1 MATLFRMPY
10 RALFTVEGTSPVA
23 RSLTPP
29 ESSDRPAAPPS
40 RAGYV
45 LGLLFV
51 GNLLNFYDRALP
63 SVVLEPIKDEF
74 GLDDTQVGIL
84 ASAFVL
90 VAALAGVPLG
100 RLADRVPRAAVAGW
114 GLFVWSAFTAAGGLL
129 TSFWGFFASR
139 VGVGVG
145 ESSYAPATGSLLSD
159 LYPSERRSRAHSL
172 FMLGFPVGTL
182 LAFLTAG
189 GLAVAFDS
197 WRAPFLIAALP
208 GFVVALLVLRI
219 REPGRGAADPVG
231 DVQVADVQV
240 GNVPVGEVPV
250 AREPLAADG
259 PVGTRHPA
267 PGGRGGST
275 LRALLKV
282 RSMYGMLLAFA
293 GYNFAAYAI
302 GTFLTPVL
310 QRYYGLSLV
319 GAGLVGGVVVGVTGL
334 IGLFAG
340 GRPGPGRPAI
350 VRGAGP
356 GGGPQPGRRR
366 GVLLRRTPRGPG
378 ALWQLVAFLSLG
390 YLLGVVYL
398 AAAVPVVS
406 DVIRPEQRSGAL
418 GLLFAVGYLLGG
430 AGGPVLVGML
440 SDALAG
446 GAQSASEASAHGL
459 RTALTLTVPLAFG
472 VAAAGMLL
480 ASRSVRGDREAMLAA
495 ANTP

>member
-1 MATLFRMPY
+1 VAELAATLFWLPY
-10 RALFTVEGTSPVA
+10 RALFTVEGISSVA
-23 RSLTPP
+23 RSFTQLGSRPSGAR
-29 ESSDRPAAPPS
+29 SS
-40 RAGYV
+40 AGYA

-74 GLDDTQVGIL
+74 GLDDTQVGVL

-90 VAALAGVPLG
+90 VAALAGIPLG

-129 TSFWGFFASR
+129 TSFWGFLASR

-172 FMLGFPVGTL
+172 FMLGFPLGTL

-189 GLAVAFDS
+189 ELAVAFDS
-197 WRAPFLIAALP
+197 WRAPFLIAAVP
-208 GFVVALLVLRI
+208 GFVIAFLVLRI
-219 REPGRGAADPVG
+219 REPERGAADPAG
-231 DVQVADVQV
+231 PIAT
-240 GNVPVGEVPV
+240 
-250 AREPLAADG
+250 AAPTG
-259 PVGTRHPA
+259 K
-267 PGGRGGST
+267 SSS
-275 LRALLKV
+275 LRSLMRV

-310 QRYYGLSLV
+310 QRYYDLSLV
-319 GAGLVGGVVVGVTGL
+319 GASLVGGVVVGVTGL
-334 IGLFAG
+334 IGLVAG
-340 GRPGPGRPAI
+340 GRVLDRAARRSPEDRVRVAAFSLVGAAVLSLAGLAAGR
-350 VRGAGP
+350 
-356 GGGPQPGRRR
+356 
-366 GVLLRRTPRGPG
+366 G
-378 ALWQLVAFLSLG
+378 ALWQLVVFLSLG
-390 YLLGVVYL
+390 YLLGIVYL

-430 AGGPVLVGML
+430 AGGPILVGVL
-440 SDALAG
+440 SDSLAA
-446 GAQSASEASAHGL
+446 GAASETEASALGL
-459 RTALTLTVPLAFG
+459 RTAMMITVPLAFG
-472 VAAAGMLL
+472 IAAAGMLL
-480 ASRSVRGDREAMLAA
+480 AARFVRGDRDAMLSAPL
-495 ANTP
+495 TP

>member
-1 MATLFRMPY
+1 MARTL
-10 RALFTVEGTSPVA
+10 
-23 RSLTPP
+23 P
-29 ESSDRPAAPPS
+29 EPSDRTPAPRS
-40 RAGYV
+40 SAGYV
-45 LGLLFV
+45 LGLLFA

-63 SVVLEPIKDEF
+63 SVVLEPIKEEF

-172 FMLGFPVGTL
+172 FMLGFPLGTL

-189 GLAVAFDS
+189 ALAVAFDS
-197 WRAPFLIAALP
+197 WRAPFLIAAVP
-208 GFVVALLVLRI
+208 GFVVALLVLRV
-219 REPGRGAADPVG
+219 REPERGAADPV
-231 DVQVADVQV
+231 
-240 GNVPVGEVPV
+240 E
-250 AREPLAADG
+250 
-259 PVGTRHPA
+259 TRPPA
-267 PGGRGGST
+267 PHEHGGPRGHR
-275 LRALLKV
+275 LRSLMKV
-282 RSMYGMLLAFA
+282 RSMYGMLIAFA

-310 QRYYGLSLV
+310 QRYHGLSLV
-319 GAGLVGGVVVGVTGL
+319 NAGVVGGIVVGETGLVGLV
-334 IGLFAG
+334 AG
-340 GRPGPGRPAI
+340 GRVLDRAARRSPEAR
-350 VRGAGP
+350 VRVSAFSLLGAAVFSLAGLAA
-356 GGGPQPGRRR
+356 GQ
-366 GVLLRRTPRGPG
+366 G
-378 ALWQLVAFLSLG
+378 ALWQFVVFLSLG
-390 YLLGVVYL
+390 YLFGIVYL

-406 DVIRPEQRSGAL
+406 DIIRPEQRSGAL

-430 AGGPVLVGML
+430 AGGPVLVGIL
-440 SDALAG
+440 SDALAA
-446 GAQSASEASAHGL
+446 GAASTSEASAQGL
-459 RTALTLTVPLAFG
+459 RTALLITVPLAFA

-480 ASRSVRGDREAMLAA
+480 ASRSVRSDRAAMLSPAA
-495 ANTP
+495 TP

>member
-1 MATLFRMPY
+1 MAPSLVKPP
-10 RALFTVEGTSPVA
+10 GG
-23 RSLTPP
+23 RSATP
-29 ESSDRPAAPPS
+29 SS
-40 RAGYV
+40 AGYV

-63 SVVLEPIKDEF
+63 SVVLEPIKNEF

-100 RLADRVPRAAVAGW
+100 RLADRIPRATVAGW
-114 GLFVWSAFTAAGGLL
+114 GLFVWSAFTAAGGVL
-129 TSFWGFFASR
+129 TTFWGFFASR

-172 FMLGFPVGTL
+172 FMLGFPIGTL
-182 LAFLTAG
+182 LAFVTAG

-197 WRAPFLIAALP
+197 WRAPFLIAAVP

-219 REPGRGAADPVG
+219 REPERGAADP
-231 DVQVADVQV
+231 
-240 GNVPVGEVPV
+240 
-250 AREPLAADG
+250 ARLDA
-259 PVGTRHPA
+259 PA
-267 PGGRGGST
+267 PHRGRRQS
-275 LRALLKV
+275 LRSLMKV
-282 RSMYGMLLAFA
+282 RSLYGMLLAFA

-319 GAGLVGGVVVGVTGL
+319 SAGLVGGIVVGVTGL
-334 IGLFAG
+334 IGLVAG
-340 GRPGPGRPAI
+340 GRVLDQAARKSPEAR
-350 VRGAGP
+350 VRVAALSLLGAAVFSFAGLIA
-356 GGGPQPGRRR
+356 GQ
-366 GVLLRRTPRGPG
+366 G
-378 ALWQLVAFLSLG
+378 ALWWLVVFLSLG
-390 YLLGVVYL
+390 YLLGIVYL

-430 AGGPVLVGML
+430 AGGPILVGVL
-440 SDALAG
+440 SDALAAG
-446 GAQSASEASAHGL
+446 SASATEASAQGL
-459 RTALTLTVPLAFG
+459 RTALMISVPLAFA

-480 ASRSVRGDREAMLAA
+480 AARFVRADRDAMLSPQ
-495 ANTP
+495 NTP

>member
-1 MATLFRMPY
+1 MART
-10 RALFTVEGTSPVA
+10 FTRSADPPPAA
-23 RSLTPP
+23 RS
-29 ESSDRPAAPPS
+29 S
-40 RAGYV
+40 AGYV
-45 LGLLFV
+45 LGLLFA

-74 GLDDTQVGIL
+74 GLDDTQVGLL

-90 VAALAGVPLG
+90 IAALAGIPLG

-129 TSFWGFFASR
+129 TNFWAFLASR

-145 ESSYAPATGSLLSD
+145 ESSYAPATGSLLAD

-172 FMLGFPVGTL
+172 FMLGFPLGTL

-197 WRAPFLIAALP
+197 WRAPFLIAAFP
-208 GFVVALLVLRI
+208 GFVVAFLVLRI
-219 REPGRGAADPVG
+219 REPERGAADPAG
-231 DVQVADVQV
+231 GLA
-240 GNVPVGEVPV
+240 GGVPGEDSAPLPRGPKAAAEPV
-250 AREPLAADG
+250 ARAL
-259 PVGTRHPA
+259 
-267 PGGRGGST
+267 S
-275 LRALLKV
+275 LRSLMRV

-310 QRYYGLSLV
+310 QRHHDLSLV

-334 IGLFAG
+334 VGLVAG
-340 GRPGPGRPAI
+340 GRVLDRAARRSPEAR
-350 VRGAGP
+350 VRVAAYSLVGAAAFSLAGLAA
-356 GGGPQPGRRR
+356 GH
-366 GVLLRRTPRGPG
+366 G
-378 ALWQLVAFLSLG
+378 ALWQLVVFLSLG
-390 YLLGVVYL
+390 YLLGIVYL

-430 AGGPVLVGML
+430 AGGPILVGVL
-440 SDALAG
+440 SDALA
-446 GAQSASEASAHGL
+446 AASASGTEASALGL
-459 RTALTLTVPLAFG
+459 RTALMITVPLAFG

-480 ASRSVRGDREAMLAA
+480 AARFIRADRDAMLAA
-495 ANTP
+495 PLTP

>member
-1 MATLFRMPY
+1 M
-10 RALFTVEGTSPVA
+10 A

-197 WRAPFLIAALP
+197 WRAPFLIAAVP

-231 DVQVADVQV
+231 DVQVA
-240 GNVPVGEVPV
+240 
-250 AREPLAADG
+250 AD
-259 PVGTRHPA
+259 P
-267 PGGRGGST
+267 PGGRGGGT

-340 GRPGPGRPAI
+340 GLLLDRAARRSPEARVRAAALSLAGAAVFSFAGLLAGR
-350 VRGAGP
+350 
-356 GGGPQPGRRR
+356 
-366 GVLLRRTPRGPG
+366 G
-378 ALWQLVAFLSLG
+378 ALWQLVVFLSLG
-390 YLLGVVYL
+390 YLLGIVYL

-446 GAQSASEASAHGL
+446 GAPSASEASAHGL

>member
-1 MATLFRMPY
+1 M
-10 RALFTVEGTSPVA
+10 A

-340 GRPGPGRPAI
+340 GRLLDRAARRSSEARVRAAALSLAGAAVFSFAGLLAGR
-350 VRGAGP
+350 
-356 GGGPQPGRRR
+356 
-366 GVLLRRTPRGPG
+366 G